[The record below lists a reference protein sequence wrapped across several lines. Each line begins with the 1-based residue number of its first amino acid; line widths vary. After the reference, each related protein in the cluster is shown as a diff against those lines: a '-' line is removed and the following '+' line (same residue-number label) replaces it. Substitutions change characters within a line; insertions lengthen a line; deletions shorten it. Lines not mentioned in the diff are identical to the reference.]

1 MKERYLILPKKL
13 NASRLSALVFAALT
27 LLFIVAV
34 QIIVTVNEK
43 STAVDLPFLYG
54 PAILMILAS
63 AFRSY
68 FFFLLANIYYT
79 VRMTVQVIMASF
91 REGAYTSYEIFD
103 MLVLFILLCLS
114 AALTWQV
121 ILFYTGHADNVA
133 LTHTSLI
140 CVIFCFI
147 FIFFPYIIHLFLEDQ
162 PVTETW
168 DALLLS
174 LSFLSFSHGI
184 EKLPREKEE
193 PDTEA

>member
-103 MLVLFILLCLS
+103 MLVLFILLCL
-114 AALTWQV
+114 
-121 ILFYTGHADNVA
+121 
-133 LTHTSLI
+133 
-140 CVIFCFI
+140 
-147 FIFFPYIIHLFLEDQ
+147 
-162 PVTETW
+162 TE
-168 DALLLS
+168 
-174 LSFLSFSHGI
+174 
-184 EKLPREKEE
+184 
-193 PDTEA
+193 

>member
-1 MKERYLILPKKL
+1 MKDRYLILPKNL
-13 NASRLSALVFAALT
+13 NASRISSLSFAALT
-27 LLFIVAV
+27 LLFVVAV
-34 QIIVTVNEK
+34 QIMVALGDGTP
-43 STAVDLPFLYG
+43 SPDLPFLYG
-54 PAILMILAS
+54 PAVLMILA
-63 AFRSY
+63 AALRSY

-79 VRMTVQVIMASF
+79 LRMAVQVVLSSM

-103 MLVLFILLCLS
+103 MLVLFILLGLS
-114 AALTWQV
+114 ASLTWQV

-140 CVIFCFI
+140 CVIFSFI

-184 EKLPREKEE
+184 EKLPTEKEE
-193 PDTEA
+193 PAKKA